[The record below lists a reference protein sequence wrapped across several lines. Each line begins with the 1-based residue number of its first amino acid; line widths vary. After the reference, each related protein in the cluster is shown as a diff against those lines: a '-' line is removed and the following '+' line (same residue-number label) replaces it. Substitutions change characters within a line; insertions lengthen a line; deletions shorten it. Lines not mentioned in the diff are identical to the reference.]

1 MFAPGLISAVF
12 YRRRPSRGQ
21 IALGVAFTVAVSGLL
36 GYIQDAGTSR
46 VWENVALAIIGGVI
60 IYVAILAYL
69 VYVYFP
75 KRERRTAP
83 PQPPRSVPGP

>member
-12 YRRRPSRGQ
+12 YRRPPTRLQ
-21 IALGVAFTVAVSGLL
+21 IALGIAFTVVVSGLL

-46 VWENVALAIIGGVI
+46 VWENVALAIILGVAL
-60 IYVAILAYL
+60 YVGILAYL

-75 KRERRTAP
+75 KRAKP
-83 PQPPRSVPGP
+83 PTPA